1 MAAKTAL
8 VVDDSAADLA
18 NIRSILSDA
27 GCMVITATSGKEA
40 IVKAKSEHPSLIFMD
55 VVMPDMDGYE
65 ACRLLAQDS
74 DTKGIPVVFVTSKG
88 QKADKVWGELQGA
101 KGHITKPFT
110 DDQIIDQIKNLDGK
124 SSN

>member
-1 MAAKTAL
+1 MAKKAL

-18 NIRSILSDA
+18 NIKAVLSDA
-27 GCMVITATSGKEA
+27 GCLVSTAASGREA
-40 IVKAKSEHPSLIFMD
+40 IAKAKAEKPSIIFLD

-65 ACRLLAQDS
+65 ACRQLAQDP

-101 KGHITKPFT
+101 KGHVSKPYT
-110 DDQIIDQIKNLDGK
+110 PDQIIDQLKNLT
-124 SSN
+124 